1 MSKVTVA
8 AATEDTFAEGT
19 GVVLVEVP
27 GAIPK
32 DWVSAL
38 REPGIHYQRATGGNP

>member
-1 MSKVTVA
+1 MSKVTVV

-19 GVVLVEVP
+19 GVVRVEVP

-32 DWVSAL
+32 EEVSA
-38 REPGIHYQRATGGNP
+38 

>member
-1 MSKVTVA
+1 MSKVTVV
-8 AATEDTFAEGT
+8 AATEDTFAEGR

-32 DWVSAL
+32 EEVSA
-38 REPGIHYQRATGGNP
+38 